1 MVTFFD
7 VFNDL
12 YDISYNALANR
23 FTILKTRKIEK
34 STNLELINLIQPTS
48 TVKFNPTYVQ
58 FGDAYMACLH
68 IYRVPPQITRHWLYN
83 LYSIDGDVNITFDI
97 SPIKTR
103 NIKEKIKRSVDES
116 LSRYEGARNIL
127 EAKDAQT
134 TLNKLNNLLDEIDK
148 LGNIVLAVDFRIYIY
163 GDTFYD
169 LEENTKRIK
178 NSLKNDKF
186 TKFAVNYNEQ
196 YEEFQSLFLSFDE
209 SQKTLCRRK
218 GTAIPANRFALGLP
232 FYNTWLTDER
242 GFYLGD
248 TVTQSGLRPVV
259 FNPFYKDKY
268 RSCYDM
274 FLCGVKGTGKST
286 TIKMLIEKAVI
297 TRNKVKII
305 DVTGEFQEFVNNLN
319 GVIVKF
325 DSEGENIRLN
335 LLEILQMEDNDT
347 QNYHQHIAKLSHIYR
362 IMSPDCS
369 EQELSIYKE
378 MLKKL
383 YVKFKII
390 PDEQDIKFN
399 NITGLPSEKYPIFS
413 DLVQL
418 IKEEIKKLED
428 EVSSESKY
436 KLKYLLSIN
445 LKIGDL
451 LKSYGALFDGHT
463 TISNAIDADIISY
476 DLSAIKEVEDRIFD
490 MMLFN
495 VLSMAYDSCMK
506 IGTKMKKLYDK
517 RKIDEEDIIY
527 HLIVI
532 DECHYSINANRPFA
546 IERMLQI
553 LRMDRKYFIGVCF
566 ATTNLGD
573 MFRNGTDNA
582 TKDLKTLF
590 ENCQY
595 KMIFRQEPGT
605 IPVIQEAFIN
615 VFTPLQMQEIPKL
628 KNREMF
634 LNLTPIQTIR
644 LTMRELPDS
653 KLAYYGG
660 GK

>member
-1 MVTFFD
+1 MLTLFD
-7 VFNDL
+7 GFNDL
-12 YDISYNALANR
+12 FDVAENALSNR
-23 FTILKTRKIEK
+23 FTFLKTRKIEDK
-34 STNLELINLIQPTS
+34 TNLELISLIQPTGS
-48 TVKFNPTYVQ
+48 VKFNPTYVK
-58 FGDAYMACLH
+58 FGDAYMACVH
-68 IYRVPPQITRHWLYN
+68 VYSTPEYVSRHWLYD
-83 LYSIDGDVNITFDI
+83 LYCINGDINITFDI
-97 SPIKTR
+97 MPIKTH
-103 NIKEKIKRSVDES
+103 NIKEKIKKSVDEN
-116 LSRYEGARNIL
+116 LSRYENAHDIL
-127 EAKDAQT
+127 EAKDAHSQ
-134 TLNKLNNLLDEIDK
+134 LERLNNLLDEIEK
-148 LGNIVLAVDFRIYIY
+148 LGNIVLASEFRIFVYAS
-163 GDTFYD
+163 TFYD
-169 LEENTKRIK
+169 LEKNIK
-178 NSLKNDKF
+178 EIEDVLKVSKF
-186 TKFAVNYNEQ
+186 TKYCVNYNEQ
-196 YEEFQSLFLSFDE
+196 YEEFQSLFLPFSE
-209 SQKTLCRRK
+209 TNKTLSRRK
-218 GTAIPANRFALGLP
+218 GIPIPANKYAQGLP
-232 FYNTWLTDER
+232 FFNTWLTDER
-242 GFYLGD
+242 GFYLGN
-248 TVTQSGLRPVV
+248 TTTQSGIRPVI
-259 FNPFYKDKY
+259 FTPFLKDKY

-325 DSEGENIRLN
+325 DSEGKNIRLN
-335 LLEILQMEDNDT
+335 LLEILRMEDNDT
-347 QNYHQHIAKLSHIYR
+347 KNYHQHIAKLSHIYR
-362 IMSPDCS
+362 IMSPDCT

-383 YVKFKII
+383 YVKFGII
-390 PDEQDIKFN
+390 PNEHDIKFN
-399 NITGLPSEKYPIFS
+399 NITGLPSERYPIFS
-413 DLVQL
+413 DFLKI
-418 IKEEIKKLED
+418 IKEEINTLEND
-428 EVSSESKY
+428 TTSESRY
-436 KLKYLLSIN
+436 KLKYLLAID

-451 LKSYGALFDGHT
+451 LRSYGSMFDGHT
-463 TISNAIDADIISY
+463 TIKNAIDANVISY
-476 DLSAIKEVEDRIFD
+476 DLSSIKEVEDRIFD

-506 IGTKMKKLYDK
+506 IGTKMKNLYDK
-517 RKIDEEDIIY
+517 RQIDEEDIIY

-605 IPVIQEAFIN
+605 VPVIQEAFVN
-615 VFTPLQMQEIPKL
+615 VFTPLQIKEIPKL
-628 KNREMF
+628 KNREMV

-644 LTMRELPDS
+644 LMIRELPDG